1 MENTALPAA
10 NFCYLFIQ
18 RRLVRMCVA
27 PDSLPGF
34 QIFLLF
40 VGQLVP
46 GGFRSR
52 RNPGPLDKMLSLF
65 IARYVVDVVD
75 GEQHQSRGDQVLR
88 LIAARIQNSSAV
100 SA

>member
-1 MENTALPAA
+1 
-10 NFCYLFIQ
+10 
-18 RRLVRMCVA
+18 
-27 PDSLPGF
+27 
-34 QIFLLF
+34 
-40 VGQLVP
+40 
-46 GGFRSR
+46 
-52 RNPGPLDKMLSLF
+52 MLSLF